1 MIYNIEI
8 WYSLS
13 SQKLAYFCPFLD
25 QKLTL
30 SPHISNKQV
39 CLEFC
44 KVVCQIIQH
53 VGLGIRIFMISYI
66 KKFRISTI

>member
-13 SQKLAYFCPFLD
+13 NQKLAYFCPFLD
-25 QKLTL
+25 QKVTL

-39 CLEFC
+39 WLGFS

-53 VGLGIRIFMISYI
+53 IGLGIRIFMISYV
-66 KKFRISTI
+66 KKFRIFTI